1 MAEDKN
7 KLMIEEQ
14 LQEEQLDNVSGGGKP
29 GPPPDNENGARKPGP
44 PPNTNLF

>member
-7 KLMIEEQ
+7 KIKEEQ
-14 LQEEQLDNVSGGGKP
+14 LQEEQLDNVSGG
-29 GPPPDNENGARKPGP
+29 RKPG